1 MPSATEEEA
10 GASEDESEKLSL
22 RISCWVH
29 FAVILF
35 FPAFSQ
41 GNFGNSWTWNLD
53 SPNLHLVFPIWSQ
66 TKIPRRIN
74 HWEVL
79 QVMKEAD
86 LYEDVTWQMS
96 FWVFAFDLFDSSD
109 FLEERF
115 QIGVELS
122 LFYDLK
128 RFVFKTVWFGSLKDS
143 GYQSRINAI
152 RNVRHP
158 TKVCSAFGSMMI
170 LIDVLFQISGRRSF
184 TFSRILKLTRGI
196 NISIHLGEHGKPQI
210 CSTFCLDLWRS
221 LAIFLC
227 LAVQQNYSSYILMVT
242 KDPKFEPMTIEI
254 VMKSYPCFKGSCFPH
269 WHENPVF
276 KHKHYCRI
284 SWYFTRFVE
293 LFCSMFLGFRSWR
306 NPVV

>member
-10 GASEDESEKLSL
+10 GASEDESETLSL

-41 GNFGNSWTWNLD
+41 GNFGIPKLEIWIPQTCIWFFQFEANKNPKKNQPLRGVASDEGSWPLRRCDLADEFLGVCVWF
-53 SPNLHLVFPIWSQ
+53 VWFIWF
-66 TKIPRRIN
+66 
-74 HWEVL
+74 
-79 QVMKEAD
+79 
-86 LYEDVTWQMS
+86 
-96 FWVFAFDLFDSSD
+96 FWKKGFRFETNCRYSMISKGLCLTPFDSGHWKIRVISRESMRSET
-109 FLEERF
+109 FATQQKCAAVLVRWWFSLMFYFKF
-115 QIGVELS
+115 QG
-122 LFYDLK
+122 D
-128 RFVFKTVWFGSLKDS
+128 G
-143 GYQSRINAI
+143 
-152 RNVRHP
+152 
-158 TKVCSAFGSMMI
+158 
-170 LIDVLFQISGRRSF
+170 SF

-227 LAVQQNYSSYILMVT
+227 LAVQQNYSSYILM
-242 KDPKFEPMTIEI
+242 DPKFEPMTIEI
-254 VMKSYPCFKGSCFPH
+254 VLKSYPCFKGSCFPH

-276 KHKHYCRI
+276 KDKHYCRI